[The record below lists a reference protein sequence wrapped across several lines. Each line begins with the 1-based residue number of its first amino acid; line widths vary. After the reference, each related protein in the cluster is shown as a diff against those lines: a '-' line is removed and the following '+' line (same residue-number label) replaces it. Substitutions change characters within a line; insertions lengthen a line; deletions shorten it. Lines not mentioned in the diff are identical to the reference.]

1 MKKILFYS
9 LIILCAT
16 MIISVIPTDAEGA
29 IYEDTVRLHIL
40 ANSDSEEDQALK
52 LKIRDDVL
60 GNFSSSLSHIEST
73 EEAKREINALLPE
86 IEAFAESKVREYG
99 YNYDVKATLTREW
112 YDTREYEDFT
122 LPKGYYTSLRIII
135 GNGGGQNWWCV
146 MFPPLCLDMA
156 TESAPSD
163 DGIKKYSDSE
173 ITLISGNGYRA
184 KFKILE
190 LVSSI
195 FSR

>member
-1 MKKILFYS
+1 MKK
-9 LIILCAT
+9 LITYTFIVLCVT
-16 MIISVIPTDAEGA
+16 LVIAVLPTEAESA

-40 ANSDSEEDQALK
+40 ANSDSKEDQELK
-52 LKIRDDVL
+52 LKLRDDIL
-60 GNFSSSLSHIEST
+60 TRFSEELSSLENAD
-73 EEAKREINALLPE
+73 EAKEKLTSVLPE
-86 IEAFAESKVREYG
+86 IEAFSEEKIIEYG
-99 YNYDVKATLTREW
+99 YSYSVKATLTEEW

-135 GNGGGQNWWCV
+135 GNGDGQNWWCV

-156 TESAPSD
+156 TEDAPRD

-173 ITLISGNGYRA
+173 FKLISGNGYQA

-190 LVSSI
+190 VVSGI
-195 FSR
+195 FS